1 MRAETRHQMK
11 EDRFSKVTLETW
23 ARIADWSTTH
33 RSTAIGALV
42 VLLVI
47 VGAVLGG
54 WYYLNQQDQ
63 AASMALNQAVRTMNT
78 VIRPAGMPPQPEYPS
93 FGSLQERATAA
104 HKQLQGI
111 IAQYPHTHS
120 AKFARYFL
128 GVTAVDLGN
137 TTEAENEL
145 SEVAKSSNDDLSAL
159 AKFALASIYRNHNRP
174 QDAINLYQ
182 QLISKPTH
190 SVGKATAQLELA
202 ATYQENNR
210 PMDAKKIY
218 QEVQKDNPT
227 NPAGQMAV
235 TKLQALK

>member
-1 MRAETRHQMK
+1 MK

-33 RSTAIGALV
+33 RSAAIGALV

-47 VGAVLGG
+47 VGAALGG
-54 WYYLNQQDQ
+54 WYYLDQQDQ

-78 VIRPAGMPPQPEYPS
+78 AIRPAGMPPQPEYPS
-93 FGSLQERATAA
+93 FGSLQERATEA
-104 HKQLQGI
+104 HKQLQAI
-111 IAQYPHTHS
+111 IAQSPHTRS

-137 TTEAENEL
+137 ITEAENEL

-159 AKFALASIYRNHNRP
+159 AKFALASVYRNHNRV

-182 QLISKPTH
+182 QLINNPTH

-202 ATYQENNR
+202 ATYEENNR

-218 QEVQKDNPT
+218 QEVQKDNPST
-227 NPAGQMAV
+227 PAGQMAV
-235 TKLQALK
+235 ARLQALK